1 MSQAGGIPVASW
13 GTALPNLDSILW
25 IILTATVV
33 LNLVV
38 TLILWR
44 RWMRGR
50 SVATDGRTADQRL
63 AMTVDGLE
71 SLDSGFALFDRNDRL
86 ALCNET
92 YRRANSLTADL
103 LVPGTR
109 RIDILLAAAERG
121 IGGLSPEDAETWAE
135 DEFKRPL
142 ASRQPI
148 DRLHDDDHWYRV
160 SEFPTVGGGL
170 VRTLTDITDVK
181 RHEAALRHAQKIE
194 AIGQLAGGLAHEFN
208 NILTAVGGFSELA
221 RRRLEQPK
229 VDRARV
235 IKLLNEVIL
244 GVRRGGALTRQILTF
259 SRRQAVET
267 KIVAVQEPIN
277 DVKGIIESLGSTGI
291 DVTFD
296 LNCGKSLIEVDP
308 SQMEQ
313 AIINLALNARD
324 AMPDGGKL
332 SVSCKTVTLD
342 TAFVSAHKG
351 SRPGPHAAISV
362 ADTGVGMDAT
372 IASRVFEPF
381 FTTKEDGTGTG
392 LGLATL
398 YGFVRQA
405 GGIVTVESLPGK
417 GSIFTVYFPI
427 ASADRWEAE
436 APLPPRG
443 GAVLVV
449 DDEQTVRDFA
459 TLALEELGYTVQCA
473 NGADEALATLA
484 RGKGNI
490 DVLLTDVMMP
500 GLSGPELARQ
510 VEQRHPEVNVI
521 YMSGYENR
529 RLAKERMVAKGE
541 VCLFKPF
548 SQEMLDR
555 AVRRALGHR
564 AAAAPAA
571 SEDIGDLP
579 NPRRKRGGVGG

>member
-1 MSQAGGIPVASW
+1 MTSW
-13 GTALPNLDSILW
+13 GTALPNFGSTLW
-25 IILTATVV
+25 IILTASVF
-33 LNLVV
+33 LNLAV

-44 RWMRGR
+44 RWMVGR

-63 AMTVDGLE
+63 AMTIDGLE

-109 RIDILLAAAERG
+109 RTDILQAAAERG
-121 IGGLSPEDAETWAE
+121 PKDFSPDEAAAWVEAEL
-135 DEFKRPL
+135 KRTL
-142 ASRQPI
+142 ANGQPI
-148 DRLHDDDHWYRV
+148 DRQHDDDHWYRV
-160 SEFPTVGGGL
+160 SEFPTVDGGM

-208 NILTAVGGFSELA
+208 NILTAVGGYSELA

-229 VDRARV
+229 IDRERV
-235 IKLLNEVIL
+235 IKLLNEVVL

-267 KIVAVQEPIN
+267 KTVAVQDPIN

-291 DVTFD
+291 DVAFD
-296 LNCGKSLIEVDP
+296 LNCGKTLIEVDP

-324 AMPDGGKL
+324 AMPDGGKM
-332 SVSCKTVTLD
+332 SVACKTVDLD
-342 TAFVSAHKG
+342 PGFVSAHKG

-362 ADTGVGMDAT
+362 VDTGVGMDAT
-372 IASRVFEPF
+372 VASRVFEPF

-417 GSIFTVYFPI
+417 GSIFTLYFPI

-449 DDEQTVRDFA
+449 DDEQTIRDFT
-459 TLALEELGYTVQCA
+459 TLALEELGYTVHCA
-473 NGADEALATLA
+473 SGADEALATLA
-484 RGKGNI
+484 RAKGKI

-500 GLSGPELARQ
+500 GLSGPELAQQ
-510 VEQRHPEVNVI
+510 VGQRHPEVSVI

-564 AAAAPAA
+564 TAAAPVA
-571 SEDIGDLP
+571 SEDLAETP
-579 NPRRKRGGVGG
+579 APRRKRRGAGG